1 MDVHADD
8 PDPLFLV
15 YRQTACQKSTDP
27 KLTTRIL
34 VLGSLAWS
42 LKNFRGAFI
51 ETLIDRGYEV
61 HTAAPDL
68 LADEETC
75 AWLRQK
81 GAAIHD
87 VSLARTG
94 LNPVADIGFLGQFFR
109 LARWVKP
116 QVFLGYTVKPVI
128 WGILAA
134 WLARV
139 PQRVALVTGL
149 GYAFT
154 GEAHGRRAVIQRIAR
169 GLYALALRRATLVL
183 FQNEDDRRDF
193 QCLGILPQ
201 NMTSGIVNG
210 SGVDTQHFAD
220 TPLPDGPV
228 VFLLIARLLGDKGIR
243 EYVEAAKNL
252 RADWHDAQFHLV
264 GGIDSNPDGITNEE
278 VTTWHDNGW
287 VTWAGQLRDVRP
299 AIAACHVYVLPSYRE
314 GTPRT
319 VLEAM
324 SMGRPI
330 ITTDAPGCRQ
340 TVDDGVNGV
349 LVPVADAPALQTAMQ
364 SFLKDPA
371 RIKTMGQQSR
381 RIALEK
387 YDVHKVNASIL
398 TAIGLD

>member
-1 MDVHADD
+1 M
-8 PDPLFLV
+8 
-15 YRQTACQKSTDP
+15 
-27 KLTTRIL
+27 TTRIL
-34 VLGSLAWS
+34 VLGSLASS
-42 LKNFRGAFI
+42 LKNFRGALI
-51 ETLIDRGYEV
+51 ETLINRGYEV

-75 AWLRQK
+75 GWLRQK
-81 GAAIHD
+81 GAVTHD

-109 LARWVKP
+109 LTRWVKP
-116 QVFLGYTVKPVI
+116 QVFLGYTVKPVV

-169 GLYALALRRATLVL
+169 SLYALALRRATLVL

-193 QCLGILPQ
+193 QRLGILSGKVP
-201 NMTSGIVNG
+201 SGIVNG
-210 SGVDTQHFAD
+210 SGVDTRHFAD
-220 TPLPDGPV
+220 TPLPDGPL

-243 EYVEAAKNL
+243 EYIEAAKHL
-252 RADWHDAQFHLV
+252 RADWPEAQFHLV
-264 GGIDSNPDGITNEE
+264 GGVDSNPDGITEEE
-278 VTTWHDNGW
+278 VIGWHENGW
-287 VTWAGQLRDVRP
+287 VTWVGEMRDVRP
-299 AIAACHVYVLPSYRE
+299 AIAASHVYVLPSYRE
-314 GTPRT
+314 GMPRT

-340 TVDDGVNGV
+340 TVEDGINGV
-349 LVPVADAPALQTAMQ
+349 LVPVAHASALQAAMEG
-364 SFLKDPA
+364 FLKDPTL
-371 RIKTMGQQSR
+371 IETMSRQSR
-381 RIALEK
+381 RIAEEK
-387 YDVHKVNASIL
+387 FNVHKVNASIL
-398 TAIGLD
+398 AAIGLE